1 MLFNY
6 SELNEYVLYVAESL
20 KFIDRT
26 FRTKLES
33 LNNQAENED
42 IFKKVVDKLN
52 TTIRISLE
60 CRQLTER
67 NSNEIKTN
75 IFSFL
80 IKRHEKQ
87 ILIVPAPALSL
98 DLIIHLAIQN
108 QLEDITEVKFKI
120 FYLWLVNEWKKFR
133 NI

>member
-20 KFIDRT
+20 KFIDNT
-26 FRTKLES
+26 SKTKLEL
-33 LNNQAENED
+33 LNNEAGNED
-42 IFKKVVDKLN
+42 IFKKVVNKIN

-60 CRQLTER
+60 CRHLTER
-67 NSNEIKTN
+67 DRNEIKTN

-87 ILIVPAPALSL
+87 ILIVPAPTLSL
-98 DLIIHLAIQN
+98 ELIIH
-108 QLEDITEVKFKI
+108 DV
-120 FYLWLVNEWKKFR
+120 YHVNKK
-133 NI
+133 